1 MKNRIYTSL
10 LLGISVVFS
19 VTGHTQTK
27 PAAKHPT
34 TKTLSAATLHS
45 KHTKPDNKK
54 DPATAVKTKTSNKK
68 TPVITS
74 KSTNKKDSIATTKLA
89 AQKKYVAAPKST
101 SKKQTIVSSKLKNN
115 KQSIA
120 SSKSSHKTHSV
131 ASFEAA
137 ARKHTVI
144 SSKSIESVS
153 IKSINHKELQKNTP
167 ANLDLDN
174 AESDQIIHTNNDKQF
189 RPLLID
195 HPQTTK
201 INTAHVSIET
211 SLFLDGLEANLS
223 KELILQLTDIFAW
236 DIDFATN
243 LRPGDQFT
251 VVYGKK
257 IIDGKETDSD
267 EIIAAEFI
275 NQGSSHTA
283 VRYINE
289 SGIASY
295 YTPDGESM
303 QRAFL
308 TAPVDFA
315 KISSPFDMHRMH
327 PILNRIRAHKGIDYA
342 ARIGTPVKTTG
353 DGIVSFSGNKGA
365 YGQVVIIQHNDHY
378 ETLYAHMSDF
388 KKGLNV
394 GYHVK
399 QGDVIG
405 YVGQSGL
412 ATGPH
417 LHYEFH
423 VDGLY
428 RDPESVKI
436 PHSMPISNTL
446 LADFNAQ
453 TQPFFAQLNQ
463 VKAKSLYAK
472 THSAIVPGIIQPP
485 TSMQSSHYD

>member
-1 MKNRIYTSL
+1 MKNRIYPYL
-10 LLGISVVFS
+10 LIGISIAFP
-19 VTGHTQTK
+19 VTGYTQK
-27 PAAKHPT
+27 KPT
-34 TKTLSAATLHS
+34 TKPITHS
-45 KHTKPDNKK
+45 KPTPAFKSSALKPSVNSNSKTTSDPKTIDKK
-54 DPATAVKTKTSNKK
+54 KLIASNTDIKK
-68 TPVITS
+68 IITNTS
-74 KSTNKKDSIATTKLA
+74 KQNTSKQPASKSLPTAKVTATIKNQLANFPNPHNITANKRFN
-89 AQKKYVAAPKST
+89 
-101 SKKQTIVSSKLKNN
+101 SKKQIETT
-115 KQSIA
+115 A
-120 SSKSSHKTHSV
+120 SNLNT
-131 ASFEAA
+131 
-137 ARKHTVI
+137 RKHTILPSKLNFTAKNIRHETQLNFPSTLVI
-144 SSKSIESVS
+144 E
-153 IKSINHKELQKNTP
+153 
-167 ANLDLDN
+167 N
-174 AESDQIIHTNNDKQF
+174 AESVEIAHTNYEKPF
-189 RPLLID
+189 RPSSLEHIE
-195 HPQTTK
+195 TTK

-211 SLFLDGLEANLS
+211 SLFLDGLEAGLS

-251 VVYGKK
+251 LVYEKK
-257 IIDGKETDSD
+257 IIDGIETNSD
-267 EIIAAEFI
+267 QIIAAEFI
-275 NQGSSHTA
+275 NQGSSYAA
-283 VRYINE
+283 VRYINK
-289 SGIASY
+289 SGVASY
-295 YTPDGESM
+295 YTPDGQSM

-365 YGQVVIIQHNDHY
+365 YGQVIIIQHNDHF

-388 KKGLNV
+388 RKGLAV
-394 GYHVK
+394 GNHVK

-405 YVGQSGL
+405 FVGQSGL

-436 PHSMPISNTL
+436 PHSMPISDNL
-446 LADFNAQ
+446 LTDFNSQ
-453 TQPFFAQLNQ
+453 TQPFYAQLNQ

-472 THSAIVPGIIQPP
+472 IHTSISPSPLPP
-485 TSMQSSHYD
+485 ASLQQLHFD